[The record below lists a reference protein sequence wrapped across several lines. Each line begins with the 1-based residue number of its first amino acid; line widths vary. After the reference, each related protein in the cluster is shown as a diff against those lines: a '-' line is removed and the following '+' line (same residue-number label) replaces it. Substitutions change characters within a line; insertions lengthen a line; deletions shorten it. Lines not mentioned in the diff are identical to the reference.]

1 LDTVAYS
8 PLDIPGAAEGN
19 KPLFLT
25 FAGIAHDNEMRM
37 HQQATE
43 LTFYYI
49 YRELF
54 KEIPAN
60 CHISALFEG
69 KNATKHGG
77 RR

>member
-1 LDTVAYS
+1 MAYS

-54 KEIPAN
+54 KEIPAD
-60 CHISALFEG
+60 CHISAFLKD
-69 KNATKHGG
+69 KNAAKYEG